1 VSANL
6 SEFDARYVEVGN
18 SAEARLATGERVRG
32 VIRYVAPVADQ
43 ATRTFEVELEVDNRD
58 GKLRAGGTAQ
68 LYIPAET
75 VKAHRIS
82 PSLLTLD
89 EAGTVGLKLINDK
102 GEVEFVAADIA
113 LSSSEGI
120 WVAGLPDTATISTV
134 GQGFVTSG
142 SLVDAVPESDIA
154 TSVAVKAQGEE

>member
-1 VSANL
+1 MN
-6 SEFDARYVEVGN
+6 
-18 SAEARLATGERVRG
+18 RLTRRVAL
-32 VIRYVAPVADQ
+32 VALAMSIAACKNVAPVADQ

-89 EAGTVGLKLINDK
+89 DGGTVGLKLINDA
-102 GEVEFVAADIA
+102 GEVEFVTADIA
-113 LSSSEGI
+113 LSSSDGI
-120 WVAGLPDTATISTV
+120 WVVGLPDTATIITV

-142 SLVDAVPESDIA
+142 SLVDAIPESDIA
-154 TSVAVKAQGEE
+154 TSVAVKAQGED